1 MMKINK
7 NIRDILIQKNQ
18 KIHTDFCLELGYK
31 ISMDLMIATA
41 PKVMAQDLFPNA
53 ELFD

>member
-1 MMKINK
+1 MKLNK
-7 NIRDILIQKNQ
+7 NIREILNQ
-18 KIHTDFCLELGYK
+18 KIHADFCLELGNK
-31 ISMDLMIATA
+31 ISMDLMVATA